1 MSFELLDHLIPG
13 EDWQSLANCQG
24 VDPDLFFPQ
33 RGASV
38 REAKAVCSMC
48 KVQEQ
53 CLTTAINRGEK
64 FGIWGG
70 ASERQRRAIRR
81 QRKADIAQREECGGG
96 VPSDS

>member
-1 MSFELLDHLIPG
+1 MSFDLLDHLIPG

-53 CLTTAINRGEK
+53 CLNTAINRGEK

-81 QRKADIAQREECGGG
+81 QRRAETVQLDQCDTG
-96 VPSDS
+96 VSGDF